1 MRLYRGL
8 TQPYQRDRVDGA
20 KGTDFTNCPWIA
32 LGYAAGRRGV
42 LLVVDLPDEALET
55 RLSEELWFDQRA
67 KRWNVWG
74 PFDAWITAIL
84 PAKEARAAIRTKGVR
99 AASSEYQ
106 AMILRRAIER
116 HLASGT
122 QGSLLGSVNVAAWGL
137 LR

>member
-8 TQPYQRDRVDGA
+8 KQPYRPEAVDGA
-20 KGTDFTNCPWIA
+20 KGTDFTDCPRIA

-42 LLVVDLPDEALET
+42 LLVIDLPDDAVET

-84 PAKEARAAIRTKGVR
+84 PAVEARAIVRTKGVR

-106 AMILRRAIER
+106 AMILRRAIEQ
-116 HLASGT
+116 LLDSGS
-122 QGSLLGSVNVAAWGL
+122 QGALVGFVNVAAWGL